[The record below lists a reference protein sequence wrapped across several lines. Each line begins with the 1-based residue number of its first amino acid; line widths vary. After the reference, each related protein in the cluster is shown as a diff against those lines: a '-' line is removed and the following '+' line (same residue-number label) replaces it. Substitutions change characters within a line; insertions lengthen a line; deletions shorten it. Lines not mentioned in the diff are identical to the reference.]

1 VLRGCKDSE
10 NTPSRLQFLL
20 FSEVCLVCWLA
31 GILAF
36 REPAYGLLTLVTVIL
51 LDLPRSRNAPRLC
64 CLAASFVAAFA
75 WACLRAPTAPELPQW
90 SAQASALREDARGE
104 LRLPHP
110 VRIRAVV
117 DSSAPLPGDRVRVVL
132 SSLAP
137 AASFPETETRGR
149 APGDIYTGKAH
160 WLWNRPAFIPL
171 PGETLELTVR
181 LLPLRGL
188 HNPGLS
194 DYEQRMHE
202 QDVWFSVRSAGKN
215 IVVAGSAHGGL
226 PGPAEDPP
234 AVSLRLRLSI
244 LREKARSLFYAALPR
259 KAGEQAG
266 EQAGRV
272 ASFAGE
278 ASPAE
283 EQLPR
288 ENAISLNSAPPGE
301 AAAPAAASAAAAT
314 SPADATVPAGA
325 GPLPATPGRILTG
338 AGLLPALIFGD
349 RSLVSP
355 RLADLFAGA
364 ALSHSLALSGM
375 HLAFAVLAGA
385 VCACLTGRCFPSLY
399 LRLPRPTLTLLSA
412 LPFALLYLWLGQAPI
427 SLQRAA
433 CMLCAAALCSFMRRP
448 RLIPDSLCAAL
459 FILMLW
465 DPFALFELSLQL
477 SALCMACIALTLPGI
492 VRLSEKL
499 FPAANADDDFQAPSK
514 IVRLKRGAFVLA
526 ANSLCIQIV
535 LMPLTLRA
543 FGNVGILFPL
553 NLLWLPLL
561 QGLVL
566 PLSFTAL
573 GALCLDLPA
582 VGAALLRLASL
593 PCEGLVALLEH
604 LDGAGLMPAPLL
616 PRPHGLSMAAF
627 WLLCLCLPRLLAAG
641 MKRRRQTRQSDAQGC
656 SHDYAHGYA
665 QSCSQSSSKRCSRDY
680 AQDYAQHYAQSP
692 RRAADFGHEPD
703 QGTGAGPVFSQRG
716 ESLQRGG
723 YAPVP
728 GHRRGVRPG
737 RLSRTDIVLPVCAL
751 AFVVLPFVFLN
762 RPAPGLTLSLLDV
775 GQGQAVLLEWAALPG
790 LNEPATDAVSRSSF
804 GATETARRLSFEAPG
819 ISSGSF
825 FGSAGRILV
834 DGGGSN
840 SEFFDPGRRIVAPL
854 LTDNALPRLAAVVN
868 SHPDADHLGGLPWI
882 VRHFSVGRIFGN
894 GQSPQGALA
903 VRMQDALRAGGD
915 LRMETLRAGDVYEPA
930 QGLRLEVLHPPSGA
944 AGSSNDLSLV
954 LRLLWRGRALVLI
967 CGDVGGAGLQKL
979 MREGRDLS
987 AQVLILPHHG
997 SKSAYAE
1004 GFYRAVNAR
1013 TALVSCAY
1021 ANVWGFPSRTV
1032 RDALRDMRTP
1042 LYSTAEHG
1050 MIRLHWSAPDAEP
1063 ELSLMR

>member
-1 VLRGCKDSE
+1 MPAARTKAIRDCKDSE

-31 GILAF
+31 GISAF
-36 REPAYGLLTLVTVIL
+36 REPAFGLLALVTVIL

-64 CLAASFVAAFA
+64 CLGAAFVAAFA
-75 WACLRAPTAPELPQW
+75 WTGLRAPTAPEFPQW
-90 SAQASALREDARGE
+90 AAQASALREDARGE
-104 LRLPHP
+104 LRPPHP

-117 DSSAPLPGDRVRVVL
+117 DSSVPLPGDRVRVVL
-132 SSLAP
+132 SRLAP
-137 AASFPETETRGR
+137 ASSLQETQTGSR
-149 APGDIYTGKAH
+149 APCDIYTGKAY
-160 WLWNRPAFIPL
+160 WLWNRPAFAPL

-202 QDVWFSVRSAGKN
+202 QGVWLSVRSGGKS
-215 IVVAGSAHGGL
+215 IAVAGSAHGGL
-226 PGPAEDPP
+226 PDPFEDPS
-234 AVSLRLRLSI
+234 AVSLRLSLSI

-259 KAGEQAG
+259 RAVEQAR
-266 EQAGRV
+266 EQ
-272 ASFAGE
+272 
-278 ASPAE
+278 
-283 EQLPR
+283 
-288 ENAISLNSAPPGE
+288 
-301 AAAPAAASAAAAT
+301 
-314 SPADATVPAGA
+314 DAGA
-325 GPLPATPGRILTG
+325 ALPATPGRILTG

-355 RLADLFAGA
+355 RIADLFAGA

-385 VCACLTGRCFPSLY
+385 VCARLAGRCFPSLY

-433 CMLCAAALCSFMRRP
+433 CMLCAAALCSFLRRP
-448 RLIPDSLCAAL
+448 RLILDSLCAAL
-459 FILMLW
+459 FFLMLW

-477 SALCMACIALTLPGI
+477 SAMCMACIALTLPGI
-492 VRLSEKL
+492 MRLSEKL
-499 FPAANADDDFQAPSK
+499 FPAGNTGEDMQAPSR
-514 IVRLKRGAFVLA
+514 VARLKRGAFVLA

-543 FGNVGILFPL
+543 FGNAGLLFPL

-566 PLSFTAL
+566 PLSFAAL

-593 PCEGLVALLEH
+593 PCECLVELLER

-627 WLLCLCLPRLLAAG
+627 WLLCLCLPRLIASW
-641 MKRRRQTRQSDAQGC
+641 MERRRQARQRYAQGF
-656 SHDYAHGYA
+656 SHGCAHGYAHGYA
-665 QSCSQSSSKRCSRDY
+665 QNCSQNCSQRCAQSYSQNYSPNYAHNY
-680 AQDYAQHYAQSP
+680 AQGYEQKTGQ
-692 RRAADFGHEPD
+692 AAALEHEPD
-703 QGTGAGPVFSQRG
+703 QGTGVEPAHAQGGRHAQRDG
-716 ESLQRGG
+716 RAQVSGRGG
-723 YAPVP
+723 
-728 GHRRGVRPG
+728 RPG
-737 RLSRTDIVLPVCAL
+737 RLSRTDIFLPACAL
-751 AFVVLPFVFLN
+751 AFLILPFVFLN

-790 LNEPATDAVSRSSF
+790 LKEPAAEAASRPSF
-804 GATETARRLSFEAPG
+804 GATEAARRLSFEARDLA
-819 ISSGSF
+819 SGAF
-825 FGSAGRILV
+825 FGNAGRILV

-840 SEFFDPGRRIVAPL
+840 SEFFDTGRRIVAPL

-882 VRHFSVGRIFGN
+882 LRHFSVGRIFGN
-894 GQSPQGALA
+894 GQIPQGALA
-903 VRMQDALRAGGD
+903 VRIQDALRAGGD

-930 QGLRLEVLHPPSGA
+930 QDLRLEVLHPPSGA
-944 AGSSNDLSLV
+944 AGLSNDLSLV
-954 LRLLWRGRALVLI
+954 LRLLWRGRSLALI
-967 CGDVGGAGLQKL
+967 CGDVGSEVLQKL

-987 AQVLILPHHG
+987 AQVLVLPHHG

-1013 TALVSCAY
+1013 AALVSCSF
-1021 ANVWGFPSRTV
+1021 ANVWGFPSRAV
-1032 RDALRDMRTP
+1032 RDALRDMGTP

-1050 MIRLHWSAPDAEP
+1050 MVRLHWSAPDAEP
-1063 ELSLMR
+1063 ELSLTR